1 MYQRRIEG
9 NYNKIYVINYNAID
23 TVPYGHV
30 KRNKQRKIAFFSL
43 SLFTHN
49 HTHTFSVSPSSPLS
63 MYASVFIS

>member
-1 MYQRRIEG
+1 M
-9 NYNKIYVINYNAID
+9 INYNAID

-30 KRNKQRKIAFFSL
+30 KRNKQREIAFSSL

-49 HTHTFSVSPSSPLS
+49 HTHTFSVSPPSPLS